1 MKNVPDTPQFF
12 RKIWNT
18 IEKKQFSCED
28 IDFYHIC
35 NDVGFALNFVDQEGY
50 ITWAN
55 REAIASGMIPED
67 FIGRNLRDLKKH
79 KIILEPAALKVLK
92 TRKKHIGEVTQ
103 YSGRTFM
110 SVTAPVTD
118 AGNGLEGVV
127 ALTIDIADV
136 YDFVIRSATRAL
148 RATGKGAEMAGSSSA
163 TELGSLID
171 SDSMAQ
177 VMKLAGKIAPST
189 CPVLILGESGTGKEV
204 MAKHIHALSPRAGK
218 RLLAINCGAIPGNLM
233 ESELFGYEKG
243 AFTGAWRSKKGL
255 LEEAAGG
262 TLLLD
267 EIGDLDIQLQV
278 KLLRVLQEGTFRRVG
293 GTDDLKADVRIL
305 AATNKNLEELIAAG
319 KFRADLFYRLNVFTL
334 NVPPL
339 RQRKDDLKKLIPF
352 FLEKFN
358 KQYGLSRYL
367 SREAW
372 TLLLDYAWPGNV
384 RELANVIERLAV
396 LSDKDVIQADDVEKY
411 LQSTLA
417 LGVVQAA
424 GENREAAFSLSLPDA
439 VARLEKEMLI
449 NAKKTC
455 HTCRE
460 MAKAL
465 GIEFSTVA
473 RKMKKYGLS

>member
-1 MKNVPDTPQFF
+1 MNNPSASSQVFK
-12 RKIWNT
+12 KIWT
-18 IEKKQFSCED
+18 IIEKKQFSYKN
-28 IDFYHIC
+28 IDFYHMC
-35 NDVGFALNFVDQEGY
+35 NNVKFALNFVDKNGY
-50 ITWAN
+50 IIWAN
-55 REAIASGMIPED
+55 REAIESGMIPED
-67 FIGRNLRDLKKH
+67 FIGRSLHDLKKH
-79 KIILEPAALKVLK
+79 KIILNPAALKVLK
-92 TRKKHIGEVTQ
+92 TKKKHIGEVTQ

-110 SVTAPVTD
+110 SVTAPITND
-118 AGNGLEGVV
+118 EIELEGAV

-136 YDFVIRSATRAL
+136 YDFVIKSATRAL
-148 RATGKGAEMAGSSSA
+148 RATEKGTEMTSGTSA
-163 TELGSLID
+163 ADFDFMID

-177 VMKLAGKIAPST
+177 LMKLAEKIAPSA

-204 MAKHIHALSPRAGK
+204 MAKHIHALSARASE

-267 EIGDLDIQLQV
+267 EIGDLDLQLQV

-305 AATNKNLEELIAAG
+305 AATNKNLQELITSG

-334 NVPPL
+334 NIPPL
-339 RQRKDDLKKLIPF
+339 RHRKEDLKKLIPF

-358 KQYGLSRYL
+358 KQYGFSRYL

-372 TLLLDYAWPGNV
+372 MLLLGYAWPGNI

-396 LSDKDVIQADDVEKY
+396 LSDKDIIQASDVEKY
-411 LQSTLA
+411 LESALAPEKIQASSESKEDFFTL
-417 LGVVQAA
+417 
-424 GENREAAFSLSLPDA
+424 SMPDA
-439 VARLEKEMLI
+439 VAKLEKEMLI
-449 NAKKTC
+449 NAKNTY

-473 RKMKKYGLS
+473 RKMKKYGIS